1 MTVPCVIVKEK
12 NNTHREINSYQSL
25 NEILTLDSQVFTVSW

>member
-1 MTVPCVIVKEK
+1 MSLSKKKITHTEK
-12 NNTHREINSYQSL
+12 LIHIESL